1 MMGRSE
7 TEGPLSGDLDVTR
20 HYGRVGILE
29 NIRAALSAA
38 GRDPDR
44 IAPGDLAAVDEFHL
58 GWHPATL
65 GFAEAMAIGPGMR
78 VLDIGAGLGGPAR
91 HFARLGATVEG
102 IDLTPEYVAA
112 GQALTEASGL
122 AHRVRLQVGDA
133 LALPFESGAFDAATL
148 LHVGMNIADKAALF
162 AEVARVVRTGG
173 RFGLYD
179 VMRVAEGDLPYPLP
193 FAAGP
198 ETSFVERPET
208 YRRLLAAAGFRMVSE
223 RDRSAF
229 VLDLAAEAR
238 ARITAEGP
246 PVLGMHLV
254 VGPEARGMVGALV
267 GCLERGMLAPVEM
280 IAERA

>member
-1 MMGRSE
+1 VRPCPRPGGIPTASHPAIWRRWTSFISAGIPRRS
-7 TEGPLSGDLDVTR
+7 GSRRPWPSA
-20 HYGRVGILE
+20 
-29 NIRAALSAA
+29 RACACSTSARGSA
-38 GRDPDR
+38 GRR
-44 IAPGDLAAVDEFHL
+44 
-58 GWHPATL
+58 
-65 GFAEAMAIGPGMR
+65 
-78 VLDIGAGLGGPAR
+78 R

-148 LHVGMNIADKAALF
+148 LHVGMNITNKAALF
-162 AEVARVVRTGG
+162 AEVARVVRPGG

-198 ETSFVERPET
+198 ETSFVERPES
-208 YRRLLAAAGFRMVSE
+208 YRQLLTAAGFRMVSE

-238 ARITAEGP
+238 ARIAAEGP

-254 VGPEARGMVGALV
+254 VGPEAREMVGALV

-280 IAERA
+280 IAERG